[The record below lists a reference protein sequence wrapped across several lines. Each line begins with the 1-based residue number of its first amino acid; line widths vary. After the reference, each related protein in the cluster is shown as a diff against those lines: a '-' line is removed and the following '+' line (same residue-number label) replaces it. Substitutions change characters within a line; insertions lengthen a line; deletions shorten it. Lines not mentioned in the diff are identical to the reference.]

1 MKEQTDS
8 ANVCHSAV
16 IKYYNFQDIIQD
28 IKTYEDKLEV
38 LMKAP
43 PTKRSKNNDGIGE
56 VVLKRNQPDHP
67 ISKLKVEYAERL
79 DWYKG
84 VQLVVI
90 DECDYVMYE
99 YTDLFTKWMDYW
111 RDMEIIVVLLTAT
124 PVRVGDPLER
134 LMMS

>member
-1 MKEQTDS
+1 M
-8 ANVCHSAV
+8 
-16 IKYYNFQDIIQD
+16 
-28 IKTYEDKLEV
+28 
-38 LMKAP
+38 
-43 PTKRSKNNDGIGE
+43 
-56 VVLKRNQPDHP
+56 
-67 ISKLKVEYAERL
+67 KVEYAERL

-99 YTDLFTKWMDYW
+99 HTDLFTKWMDYW

-134 LMMS
+134 